1 MCSATALPFAMS
13 FSIGKFM
20 IEAASKRGFKDN
32 KIIKYMIGLPEKAYM
47 VLIDP
52 KHTELQE
59 WKDHPN
65 ALWYADEPDEIGDV
79 LQRVGDLMDLR
90 FQRMKAAGLKVS
102 NEPDVFV
109 FVDEMTFLMQSKQK
123 KTYTE
128 LFTNICLLGR
138 AARIH
143 LILCAQ
149 NCTQKDIPATI
160 RDNMLNI
167 VCLHQRDEGKY
178 RYLLGKMPAAGPLP
192 MFGYAYVS
200 TPWMNRPAR
209 VKAEDVWKTITDTS
223 TMDFMNG
230 KTGLE
235 IGA

>member
-1 MCSATALPFAMS
+1 MAANSYNTL
-13 FSIGKFM
+13 IGGTVGSGKSTIM
-20 IEAASKRGFKDN
+20 N
-32 KIIKYMIGLPEKAYM
+32 MIIKFMIGLPKKAYM

-52 KHTELQE
+52 KMVELQE
-59 WKDHPN
+59 YKNHPN
-65 ALWYADEPDEIGDV
+65 TLWYANTPEDIYDALLRVYDLMKMR
-79 LQRVGDLMDLR
+79 LQRMSD
-90 FQRMKAAGLKVS
+90 KGLKAS
-102 NEPDVFV
+102 TESDVFV
-109 FVDEMTFLMQSKQK
+109 FVDEMTVLMKSKGK
-123 KTYTE
+123 KEYANI
-128 LFTNICLLGR
+128 FSDICLLGR

-192 MFGYAYVS
+192 MYGYAYVS

-223 TMDFMNG
+223 TIDFMLG
-230 KTGLE
+230 KTTLE
-235 IGA
+235 A

>member
-1 MCSATALPFAMS
+1 MAVNSYNTL
-13 FSIGKFM
+13 IGGTVGSGKSTIM
-20 IEAASKRGFKDN
+20 N
-32 KIIKYMIGLPEKAYM
+32 MIIKFMIGLPNRTHM

-52 KHTELQE
+52 KMVELQE
-59 WKDHPN
+59 WKNDPHT
-65 ALWYADEPDEIGDV
+65 LWYANTPEDIYDALLRVYDLMKMR
-79 LQRVGDLMDLR
+79 LQRMSD
-90 FQRMKAAGLKVS
+90 KGLKAS
-102 NEPDVFV
+102 NESDVFV
-109 FVDEMTFLMQSKQK
+109 FVDEMTVLMKSKGK
-123 KTYTE
+123 KEYANI
-128 LFTNICLLGR
+128 FSDICLLGR

-192 MFGYAYVS
+192 MYGYAYVS

-223 TMDFMNG
+223 TIDFMMG
-230 KTGLE
+230 KTTLE
-235 IGA
+235 A

>member
-1 MCSATALPFAMS
+1 MAANSYNTLIAGT
-13 FSIGKFM
+13 IGSGKSTIENLIIKFM
-20 IEAASKRGFKDN
+20 LNMSEPS
-32 KIIKYMIGLPEKAYM
+32 YM

-52 KHTELQE
+52 KRVELQE
-59 WKDHPN
+59 YKDN
-65 ALWYADEPDEIGDV
+65 SKCLWYANTAEDIYDILLRVNDLMFLRLDRASAKGLKSSDEPH
-79 LQRVGDLMDLR
+79 
-90 FQRMKAAGLKVS
+90 
-102 NEPDVFV
+102 VFI
-109 FVDEMTFLMQSKQK
+109 FVDEMTMLMQSKGK
-123 KTYTE
+123 KEYAKI
-128 LFTNICLLGR
+128 FGDICLLGR

-192 MFGYAYVS
+192 IFGYAYVS

>member
-1 MCSATALPFAMS
+1 MAVNSYNTL
-13 FSIGKFM
+13 IGGTVGSGKST
-20 IEAASKRGFKDN
+20 ILN
-32 KIIKYMIGLPEKAYM
+32 LIIAFMIGLPKKAYM

-52 KHTELQE
+52 KRVELQE
-59 WKDHPN
+59 YKNHSN
-65 ALWYADEPDEIGDV
+65 TLWYANTPEDIYDV
-79 LQRVGDLMDLR
+79 LLRVYDLMNLR
-90 FQRMKAAGLKVS
+90 LERMADKGLKAS
-102 NEPDVFV
+102 DEPDVFI
-109 FVDEMTFLMQSKQK
+109 FVDEMTVLMKGKGK
-123 KTYTE
+123 KEYA
-128 LFTNICLLGR
+128 NIFSDIVLLGR

-192 MFGYAYVS
+192 MYGYAYVS

-209 VKAEDVWKTITDTS
+209 VKAEDVWKTITETS

-235 IGA
+235 IA

>member
-1 MCSATALPFAMS
+1 MAANSYNTL
-13 FSIGKFM
+13 IGGTVGSGKSTIM
-20 IEAASKRGFKDN
+20 N
-32 KIIKYMIGLPEKAYM
+32 MIIKFMIGLPNRTHM

-52 KHTELQE
+52 KMVELQE
-59 WKDHPN
+59 WKNDPHT
-65 ALWYADEPDEIGDV
+65 LWYANTPEDIYDALLRVYDLMKMR
-79 LQRVGDLMDLR
+79 LQRTSD
-90 FQRMKAAGLKVS
+90 KGLKAS
-102 NEPDVFV
+102 NESDVFV
-109 FVDEMTFLMQSKQK
+109 FVDEMTVLMKSKGK
-123 KTYTE
+123 KEYANI
-128 LFTNICLLGR
+128 FSDICLLGR

-192 MFGYAYVS
+192 MYGYAYVS

-235 IGA
+235 IA

>member
-1 MCSATALPFAMS
+1 MAANSYNTLIAGT
-13 FSIGKFM
+13 IGSGKSTIMNLIIKFM
-20 IEAASKRGFKDN
+20 V
-32 KIIKYMIGLPEKAYM
+32 GLNEKAYM

-52 KHTELQE
+52 KRVEMQE
-59 WKDHPN
+59 YRDHAN
-65 ALWYADEPDEIGDV
+65 TLWYANTMEDIYDV
-79 LQRVGDLMDLR
+79 LLRCYDLMNLR
-90 FQRMKAAGLKVS
+90 LDRMAEKGLKVS
-102 NEPDVFV
+102 DEPHVFI
-109 FVDEMTFLMQSKQK
+109 FVDEMTMLMKSKGK
-123 KTYTE
+123 KEYA
-128 LFTNICLLGR
+128 NIFSDICILGR
-138 AARIH
+138 AAKIH

-160 RDNMLNI
+160 RDNMVNI

-223 TMDFMNG
+223 TMDFLNG